1 MSETYQ
7 NEDSKVCYTPRS
19 VRACFTL
26 FVFFP
31 EWVCTSL
38 PVGFLF
44 CKADRS
50 LLNSFDR
57 LLKISPPVYIFMESL
72 ELHSVL
78 KVFLYQNYHC
88 PFSYV
93 KEQAVRLKL
102 LSFVSSVSL
111 ASGGACAVEIHS
123 TWLEGNLCDCSF
135 LWLLEYGFREEG
147 KANFHS
153 Q

>member
-57 LLKISPPVYIFMESL
+57 LLKISPPSLHIYGIFGITFSSESFPVPELSLPIFLCKGASCQAEIAELCFLGLSCKWRSLCCGNPFYLIGRESL
-72 ELHSVL
+72 WL
-78 KVFLYQNYHC
+78 FI
-88 PFSYV
+88 
-93 KEQAVRLKL
+93 
-102 LSFVSSVSL
+102 SL
-111 ASGGACAVEIHS
+111 IVGI
-123 TWLEGNLCDCSF
+123 WF
-135 LWLLEYGFREEG
+135 
-147 KANFHS
+147 
-153 Q
+153 